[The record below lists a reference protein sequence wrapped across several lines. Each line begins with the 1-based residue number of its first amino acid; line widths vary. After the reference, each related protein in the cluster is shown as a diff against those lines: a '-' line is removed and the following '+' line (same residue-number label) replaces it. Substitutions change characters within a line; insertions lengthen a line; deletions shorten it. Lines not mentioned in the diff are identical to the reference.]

1 MITGLCRTVAVVA
14 VVAGLA
20 GCGGGTSS
28 GTSSDT
34 SGGGAGSSGTSLG
47 QEAAQVA
54 ERPAEE
60 LSSPAADESTDFP
73 AELVGLWAR
82 TSNAGTSPAIEFAP
96 TGEFQMGRFTG
107 TAGVRGSSM
116 VMRIDG
122 QGPSTV
128 EWSLHGG
135 VLELG
140 GAVYLRDDRGAATPS
155 IVGYWINDNGW
166 TSVRFES
173 DGSFQ
178 LDDQANAVTTVGTYT
193 LDGNR
198 LVLSSRTQPTGIYL
212 IQLDDGMSF
221 ADVNGAPIAHYTRA
235 G

>member
-1 MITGLCRTVAVVA
+1 MITELCRSVAVVA

-20 GCGGGTSS
+20 GCGGGA
-28 GTSSDT
+28 SSDASDGT
-34 SGGGAGSSGTSLG
+34 GSSGTSLSQG
-47 QEAAQVA
+47 AAHVI
-54 ERPAEE
+54 ETPAEQ
-60 LSSPAADESTDFP
+60 LSLPAADESTDFP
-73 AELVGLWAR
+73 AELVGVWAR
-82 TSNAGTSPAIEFAP
+82 TSNAGTSPSIEFAP

-107 TAGVRGSSM
+107 TAVVRGSTM

-128 EWSLHGG
+128 DWSLQGG

-198 LVLSSRTQPTGIYL
+198 LVLSSRTGPTGVYL

-221 ADVNGAPIAHYTRA
+221 ADVNGVPVAHYTRA

>member
-1 MITGLCRTVAVVA
+1 MP
-14 VVAGLA
+14 
-20 GCGGGTSS
+20 
-28 GTSSDT
+28 DW
-34 SGGGAGSSGTSLG
+34 
-47 QEAAQVA
+47 
-54 ERPAEE
+54 
-60 LSSPAADESTDFP
+60 PAAEVAHRPTRP
-73 AELVGLWAR
+73 TARVRQERAWAK
-82 TSNAGTSPAIEFAP
+82 
-96 TGEFQMGRFTG
+96 
-107 TAGVRGSSM
+107 
-116 VMRIDG
+116 
-122 QGPSTV
+122 
-128 EWSLHGG
+128 
-135 VLELG
+135 G

-198 LVLSSRTQPTGIYL
+198 LVLSSRTGPTGIYL

-221 ADVNGAPIAHYTRA
+221 ADVNGVPVAHYTRA